1 MTMKIC
7 QIILQK
13 RNGGELGIPFMN
25 GNLHLEHTA
34 RQLPK
39 NHQSGLTDIEAGV
52 LDLCRL
58 ENQTMK

>member
-7 QIILQK
+7 QIIRQK
-13 RNGGELGIPFMN
+13 QNGEEQGIPSMN
-25 GNLHLEHTA
+25 GNLHFEHMA

-39 NHQSGLTDIEAGV
+39 NHQSGQTDIEAEV
-52 LDLCRL
+52 LDLCLL